1 LARVGFLAQDAPLYP
16 SFRVEEILALGGHLN
31 RRWDD
36 AFVRTRLDRLA
47 IPLDRRVGTLSGG
60 QRSQVALALA
70 IGKRPELLL
79 LDEPLASLDP
89 LARREFMQGLMEAVA
104 EEGMTIVLS
113 SHLLADLERVC
124 DHLMILTHGKMR
136 VAQDIESLLTEHK
149 VILGPHRDRIAGVNE
164 MIEKR
169 GTGHQ
174 TVTIARL
181 DGTVFDPA
189 LEVRDVELEELVMAY
204 IGLPATHGLQDVSEA
219 AG

>member
-1 LARVGFLAQDAPLYP
+1 VSVAVQASELSKRYGKTLALDGCTFTLPAGRVSALVGPNGAGKTTLLHLATGLLEPSSGSISVLGDAPANNPDLLARVGFLAQDAPLYP
-16 SFRVEEILALGGHLN
+16 SFRVEEILALGAHLN

-47 IPLDRRVGTLSGG
+47 IPIDRRVGALSGG

-104 EEGMTIVLS
+104 EEGMTILLS

-124 DHLMILTHGKMR
+124 DHLMILTPER
-136 VAQDIESLLTEHK
+136 CASRRTS
-149 VILGPHRDRIAGVNE
+149 RAC
-164 MIEKR
+164 
-169 GTGHQ
+169 
-174 TVTIARL
+174 
-181 DGTVFDPA
+181 
-189 LEVRDVELEELVMAY
+189 
-204 IGLPATHGLQDVSEA
+204 
-219 AG
+219 